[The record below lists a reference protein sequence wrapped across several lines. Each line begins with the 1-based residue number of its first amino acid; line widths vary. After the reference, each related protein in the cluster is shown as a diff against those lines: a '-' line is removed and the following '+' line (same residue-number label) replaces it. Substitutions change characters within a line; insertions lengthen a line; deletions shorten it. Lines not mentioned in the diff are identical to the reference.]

1 MTWQLGLTM
10 GIGCTILTVLGFGL
24 AIFLYTRIK
33 ERNEE
38 EEKAEK
44 EFKKIKG
51 E

>member
-1 MTWQLGLTM
+1 MVQSLMVGLIKHFQT
-10 GIGCTILTVLGFGL
+10 
-24 AIFLYTRIK
+24 LYTRIK